1 METEYNS
8 EKFDQLVDMVAEM
21 CESYLV
27 QTLEEV
33 QTNECNDATTTES
46 TNI

>member
-21 CESYLV
+21 CESYF
-27 QTLEEV
+27 
-33 QTNECNDATTTES
+33 
-46 TNI
+46 